1 MTITPSHFQPR
12 ETTGRYAEKI
22 HGVNDA
28 LELPAVPSTVF
39 DDAFDRDHG
48 TEVTAA
54 LKALPA
60 VEVHER
66 IRASRCSDVLREAH
80 PDYYMHGKAER
91 TVPASHAAFRDLL
104 PNLDDDRAAHHLEL
118 VGFAVHNQ
126 VKHLANR
133 EFVVGNDYPWEV
145 QVDKA
150 DYETEY
156 EFIDEGNTAS
166 AEAWESMAD
175 TAMALALQENE
186 AAAS

>member
-12 ETTGRYAEKI
+12 ETSGRYAGKL
-22 HGVNDA
+22 HGVNDN

-48 TEVTAA
+48 VEVTAA
-54 LKALPA
+54 LKALPGVA
-60 VEVHER
+60 VHER
-66 IRASRCSDVLREAH
+66 ILASSGTDVLREAH
-80 PDYYMHGKAER
+80 PDYFANGEAER
-91 TVPASHAAFRDLL
+91 TTARSHEAFRALL
-104 PNLDDDRAAHHLEL
+104 ENLDDDRAAHHLEL

-150 DYETEY
+150 DYDSED
-156 EFIDEGNTAS
+156 EFIDEGNADS
-166 AEAWESMAD
+166 ADAWEAMAD
-175 TAMALALQENE
+175 TAMALALAENE
-186 AAAS
+186 AAGA

>member
-12 ETTGRYAEKI
+12 ETSGRYAEKI
-22 HGVNDA
+22 HGVNET

-39 DDAFDRDHG
+39 GDAFDRDHG
-48 TEVTAA
+48 AEVTAA

-66 IRASRCSDVLREAH
+66 ILASRGSDVLREAH
-80 PDYYMHGKAER
+80 PDYFANGEAER
-91 TVPASHAAFRDLL
+91 STAGSHEAFRALL
-104 PNLDDDRAAHHLEL
+104 ENLDDDRAAHHLEL

-133 EFVVGNDYPWEV
+133 EFVLGNDYPWEV
-145 QVDKA
+145 QADRA
-150 DYETEY
+150 DYDSED
-156 EFIDEGNTAS
+156 EFIEEGNADS
-166 AEAWESMAD
+166 ADVWEAMAD

>member
-12 ETTGRYAEKI
+12 ETSGRYAEKL
-22 HGVNDA
+22 HGVNDN

-48 TEVTAA
+48 VEVTAA
-54 LKALPA
+54 LKALPGVA
-60 VEVHER
+60 VHER
-66 IRASRCSDVLREAH
+66 ILASRGTDVLREAH
-80 PDYYMHGKAER
+80 PDYFANGEAER
-91 TVPASHAAFRDLL
+91 TTAGSHEAFRALL
-104 PNLDDDRAAHHLEL
+104 ENLDDDRAAHHLEL

-150 DYETEY
+150 DYDSEDA
-156 EFIDEGNTAS
+156 FIGEGNADS
-166 AEAWESMAD
+166 ADAWEAMAD

-186 AAAS
+186 AAGA